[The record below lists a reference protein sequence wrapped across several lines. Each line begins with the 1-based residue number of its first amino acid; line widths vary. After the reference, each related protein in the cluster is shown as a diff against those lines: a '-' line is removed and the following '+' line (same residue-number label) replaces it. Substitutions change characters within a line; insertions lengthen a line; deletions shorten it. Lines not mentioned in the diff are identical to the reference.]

1 MALESTSFSCNGW
14 AYKMRSTHE
23 EGAQICLVT
32 QGNACGALKVWV
44 VCEYKA
50 THHFIFLFPERWMI
64 LKKIKRERACVSVS
78 VSGDGVPQ
86 LYLVK
91 DHVFAFFF
99 TFIFFRRE
107 DSDPIYGQSVFSSP
121 LTIWKCCHRHDIL
134 TRFVCP
140 RR

>member
-32 QGNACGALKVWV
+32 QGNACGALKSVGGLWV
-44 VCEYKA
+44 QSHSPLHLSLSRKIDD
-50 THHFIFLFPERWMI
+50 F
-64 LKKIKRERACVSVS
+64 KKNKKRERACVS

-91 DHVFAFFF
+91 DHVFAFFLF
-99 TFIFFRRE
+99 LSFLEEKIR
-107 DSDPIYGQSVFSSP
+107 IQSMASQSSP
-121 LTIWKCCHRHDIL
+121 VL
-134 TRFVCP
+134 
-140 RR
+140 

>member
-1 MALESTSFSCNGW
+1 
-14 AYKMRSTHE
+14 MRSTHE

-91 DHVFAFFF
+91 DHVFAFFLF
-99 TFIFFRRE
+99 LSFLEEKIR
-107 DSDPIYGQSVFSSP
+107 IQSMASQSSP
-121 LTIWKCCHRHDIL
+121 VLQRPENADTDMILDTICVSKTIVLRS
-134 TRFVCP
+134 
-140 RR
+140 